1 MQNLMT
7 AHAPIYLDYNAT
19 TPVDPEVFH
28 VMQPYFTTHFGNP
41 ASFAHQWGWA
51 ADKAVQ
57 KAREQVAH
65 LIHAKPLEI
74 HFTAGA
80 TESNNWVVFGLL
92 EKFRAHGT
100 EPLHFVTSNIEHS
113 SVLNTMKEVAR
124 RGVEVDFVPCN
135 RYGQVDVD
143 RVRKVLKPHT
153 RLMSFMWVNNE
164 IGSINPMKEL
174 TLLAKERQIYLHT
187 DATQAL
193 GKIPVDVTA
202 IEVDLLSASAHKFY
216 GPKGAGLLYVRG
228 QNPKVQ
234 LPPFIFGG
242 GQERG
247 QRSGTLNVPAIVGFG
262 AAAELAEKLLPTEQ
276 ERMTSLRN
284 SLWQQIRS
292 HVPTARLNGHPTER
306 SPINLSITFP
316 GRNIEALLPKLVGLG
331 FSQGSACH
339 TGTIEVSPMLAALGL
354 NREEAQGTLR
364 LSVGRWTTEAEIAR
378 AAELLGH
385 AFNGDS

>member
-1 MQNLMT
+1 
-7 AHAPIYLDYNAT
+7 
-19 TPVDPEVFH
+19 
-28 VMQPYFTTHFGNP
+28 
-41 ASFAHQWGWA
+41 
-51 ADKAVQ
+51 
-57 KAREQVAH
+57 
-65 LIHAKPLEI
+65 
-74 HFTAGA
+74 
-80 TESNNWVVFGLL
+80 
-92 EKFRAHGT
+92 
-100 EPLHFVTSNIEHS
+100 
-113 SVLNTMKEVAR
+113 
-124 RGVEVDFVPCN
+124 
-135 RYGQVDVD
+135 
-143 RVRKVLKPHT
+143 
-153 RLMSFMWVNNE
+153 
-164 IGSINPMKEL
+164 
-174 TLLAKERQIYLHT
+174 
-187 DATQAL
+187 
-193 GKIPVDVTA
+193 
-202 IEVDLLSASAHKFY
+202 
-216 GPKGAGLLYVRG
+216 
-228 QNPKVQ
+228 VQ